1 MGQDVGPHP
10 VGTHRWAA
18 KGGLVHGKTH
28 LSGPSGKEVEQN
40 LGVYVG
46 KTENHRGTTSL
57 FSSNFSRLAEKI
69 TRKQR
74 DRSEMIRGSTNINW
88 VCEKRVSGR
97 IDAVYD
103 KHSIL
108 EVG

>member
-1 MGQDVGPHP
+1 MTYVHFAYP
-10 VGTHRWAA
+10 TS
-18 KGGLVHGKTH
+18 KMECLLVTF
-28 LSGPSGKEVEQN
+28 VCF
-40 LGVYVG
+40 
-46 KTENHRGTTSL
+46 RR
-57 FSSNFSRLAEKI
+57 NFSRLAEKI

-103 KHSIL
+103 KHSIV